1 MSKRLLPVAL
11 LLPALSACSS
21 LWLATGAGNTREGAS
36 SSLVDYLYPN
46 GEIPPADSEQL
57 PSLSLP
63 LRVGIAFV
71 PSPYQNELPAAEK
84 QELLEKVADAFRDRP
99 YVQTIDAIPDTYLQ
113 SARGVTGMKQVAA
126 LYGVDVMALVSYDQI
141 SFTDEKKSALLY
153 WTIIGAVTVKGSTNE
168 VQTLIDTA
176 VFDVKTSRLLFRAPG
191 THRSQENSTLIDLGK
206 DLPKLRSAGFEAAT
220 DDMIVNLDTE
230 LDGFRE
236 AVAQG
241 ERAEVK
247 WREGSGGG
255 GSLALPLLALLLL
268 VALHREWQRRRLQ
281 PMRVRID
288 RRR

>member
-1 MSKRLLPVAL
+1 VAL

-46 GEIPPADSEQL
+46 GEIPPAVGEQL

-71 PSPYQNELPAAEK
+71 PSPYQDEIPAAEK
-84 QELLEKVADAFRDRP
+84 QQLLEKVADAFRDRP
-99 YVQTIDAIPDTYLQ
+99 YVQTIDAIPDTYMQ
-113 SARGVTGMKQVAA
+113 SARGVTGMKQVAGM
-126 LYGVDVMALVSYDQI
+126 YGVDVMALVSYDQI

-191 THRSQENSTLIDLGK
+191 THRSQENATLIDLSK
-206 DLPKLRSAGFEAAT
+206 ELRKLRSAGFNAAT
-220 DDMIVNLDTE
+220 DDMIVNLATE

-255 GSLALPLLALLLL
+255 GSLALSLLAFLLL
-268 VALHREWQRRRLQ
+268 VAFYRERQRRRAE
-281 PMRVRID
+281 PRVVRVD